1 MEALRSSRS
10 AEPNRIYIA
19 LNCFGVATAC
29 LLQFILLKS
38 CYLPAEV
45 EDLKSFGY
53 IWAHCHDIQL
63 SGVFIPLISLLQVAK
78 VALQHSDRSKRR
90 GFGAQHS
97 WA

>member
-1 MEALRSSRS
+1 MEALLGSCR
-10 AEPNRIYIA
+10 AEPNRLYIA

-63 SGVFIPLISLLQVAK
+63 SGVVIPFTSQLQVAK
-78 VALQHSDRSKRR
+78 MAL
-90 GFGAQHS
+90 
-97 WA
+97 